1 MLSIAAFLL
10 FLCPAA
16 SVASACKPP
25 TPPPNKNSTR
35 CRLPARNDVHLS
47 VGFDFAGDCV
57 PSTGDLGAFMMFV
70 DFSDAEAPSYDP
82 PKELRDVFFPD
93 AVDWYTKA
101 SYGALSLNVT
111 ADVSRYYRMPAPAA
125 SYNWDSGLSYEQH
138 QAYIQDALQAYTAN
152 GTRPPPPETE
162 VLYIV
167 PTRFASS
174 YMTRSIAFHGRA
186 NTREGAYVARK
197 TVTFGTDPFL
207 TWGYGALSH
216 ETGHTMCLP
225 DYYPYA
231 SGLETR
237 YYVGGWSA
245 MGDIGGPGPDF
256 FSWDK
261 WRLGWLSDDNIDCV
275 VEHGTSEHTLTPLEV
290 TGGTKAVVIAA
301 NETAALV
308 VEARVAEGL
317 DSKVCAP
324 GVLLYTVDTTI
335 PTGEGPLRVLDAN
348 PSSGGCGDGDG
359 ELNDATLSLDGG
371 KSTYDVPGWGITVK
385 LLSKDG
391 GKFKVQVDYS

>member
-1 MLSIAAFLL
+1 
-10 FLCPAA
+10 
-16 SVASACKPP
+16 
-25 TPPPNKNSTR
+25 
-35 CRLPARNDVHLS
+35 VHLS
-47 VGFDFAGDCV
+47 MGFDFAGDCV
-57 PSTGDLGAFMMFV
+57 PATGELRGFMMFV
-70 DFSDAEAPSYDP
+70 DFSDAEAPSNDP
-82 PKELRDVFFPD
+82 PKGLHDVFFPD

-111 ADVSRYYRMPAPAA
+111 ADTSRYYRMPASAA
-125 SYNWDSGLSYEQH
+125 SYHWDTGLSYEQH
-138 QAYIQDALQAYTAN
+138 QAYIQDALEAYTAN

-167 PTRFASS
+167 PTRYASS
-174 YMTRSIAFHGRA
+174 YMTRSMAFHGRT
-186 NTREGAYVARK
+186 NTKEGTYVARK
-197 TVTFGTDPFL
+197 AVTFGADPFI
-207 TWGYGALSH
+207 TWGFGALNH

-231 SGLETR
+231 SGLDTR
-237 YYVGGWSA
+237 YYVGGWSI
-245 MGDIGGPGPDF
+245 MGDISGPGPDF

-275 VEHGTSEHTLTPLEV
+275 VDHGTSEHTLTSLEV
-290 TGGTKAVVIAA
+290 KGGTKAVVIAR

-308 VEARVAEGL
+308 VEARAAEGL

-324 GVLLYTVDTTI
+324 GVLLYTIDTTVV
-335 PTGEGPLRVLDAN
+335 TGEGPLRVLDAN

-359 ELNDATLSLDGG
+359 ELNDATLSLDGKTSG
-371 KSTYDVPGWGITVK
+371 YEVPGWGIKVK

-391 GKFKVQVDYS
+391 DKFKVRVDYS